1 MHADQREPVSYREG
15 GVERTRA
22 ETVAGAGRDVTGELT
37 FPDVPRLELDT
48 LLAQLI
54 DRAQEVMSTQGRLRG
69 LLRATQM
76 ITADLALPVVLHQIA
91 VAARDLMGAR
101 YAALGVIAPDGH
113 LSEFVHVG
121 MPDELVAQIG
131 QLPQGKGLLG
141 ALIDDP
147 APIRLDSLG
156 QDERSSG
163 FPPGHPPM
171 DSFLGV
177 PVRVKEEVFG
187 NLYLAESTSG
197 TFTAEDEELATA
209 LAASAGVVIANARL
223 YEAARDRHKWLQASA
238 MITRQLLSPDPEGTG
253 RPLQLI
259 AEQCRDIA
267 GADLVTVVLPT
278 EGAVSGPPDLRVEI
292 AVGTGGEMERLVGR
306 SLSLDSSLAG
316 RVFTSGQPLRMA
328 NPYELVV
335 TPALSDVIDVGPV
348 LVVPLKGSQR
358 MHGVLTVA
366 RLRGCAAFSAED

>member
-1 MHADQREPVSYREG
+1 M
-15 GVERTRA
+15 
-22 ETVAGAGRDVTGELT
+22 
-37 FPDVPRLELDT
+37 PRLELDM

-54 DRAQEVMSTQGRLRG
+54 DRAQEVMSTQSRLRG

-76 ITADLALPVVLHQIA
+76 ITADLALPVVLRQIA
-91 VAARDLMGAR
+91 LAARDLVGAR
-101 YAALGVIAPDGH
+101 YAALGVIAADGH

-121 MPDELVAQIG
+121 MPDGLVAQIG

-223 YEAARDRHKWLQASA
+223 YEAAQDRHRWLQASA

-267 GADLVTVVLPT
+267 GADMVTVVLPT
-278 EGAVSGPPDLRVEI
+278 DGSVSGPPDLRVEI

-316 RVFTSGQPLRMA
+316 RVFTSGQPLGTS